1 MDPLTQAVVGAALP
15 MAATRTARGAP
26 EAGGSHAA
34 GQRPIRLRPIRLR
47 TAGALGFLAG
57 MAADLDVLI
66 RSAADPLLF
75 LEYHRQFTHALVFVP
90 VGGLLCALALHLLAG
105 RRRRPPFRLSLLACT
120 LGYATHGLLDACTSY
135 GTMLFWPFSEARIAL
150 SIVPVVDP
158 LFTLPAAALL
168 LLAWWRRRPLPARLA
183 LAWAGLYLALG
194 AWQQQAAL
202 AGAVALAA
210 ARGHAPAR
218 IEAKPTFAN
227 ILLWKTIY
235 ETGGERGDGAG
246 AGTFHVDGV
255 RPGLGPLLPARVYP
269 GTSIAR
275 LDLARDFPWLD
286 PGSRQARDVERFRRL
301 SGGFLAADPDR
312 QGGGHPG
319 RIVDVR
325 YSFLPTSVRG
335 LWSIELAPDAGPEAP
350 VRYRTHRVGARER
363 LGALWGM
370 IVGDGV

>member
-26 EAGGSHAA
+26 AGTGS
-34 GQRPIRLRPIRLR
+34 RPIRLR

-90 VGGLLCALALHLLAG
+90 VGGLLCALALQLLAG
-105 RRRRPPFRLSLLACT
+105 RRRRPPFRLTLLACT

-168 LLAWWRRRPLPARLA
+168 LLAWWRRRPLQARLA
-183 LAWAGLYLALG
+183 LVWAGLYLALG

-202 AGAVALAA
+202 AGAAALAA

-235 ETGGERGDGAG
+235 ETGDGDGNGDGGGNGNG
-246 AGTFHVDGV
+246 ARFHVDGV
-255 RPGLGPLLPARVYP
+255 RPGLGPLLRARVYP
-269 GTSIAR
+269 GTSIPR

-335 LWSIELAPDAGPEAP
+335 LWSIELAPDAGPDAP
-350 VRYRTHRVGARER
+350 VRYRTHREGARER

-370 IVGDGV
+370 IVGDGG